1 MPQPEYADAS
11 FISLKTFKRD
21 GDGVKTPVWCA
32 PLDGDIVIFTE
43 ASAFKVKRL
52 RRDPRIE
59 VACCDVFGKVQSEWA
74 VGTGRIVETKVEEAV
89 AYKAL
94 HKKYGWMMK
103 LTDYVST
110 LSGRIDGRAILL
122 LTLDG

>member
-11 FISLKTFKRD
+11 FINLKTFKRD

-32 PLDGDIVIFTE
+32 PLDGEIVVFTE

-59 VACCDVFGKVQSEWA
+59 IACCDVFGKIQSEWA
-74 VGTGRIVETKVEEAV
+74 KGTGRIVETKVEEGV

-103 LTDYVST
+103 LTDFAST
-110 LSGRIDGRAILL
+110 LSGRIDGRAVLI
-122 LTLDG
+122 LTLDD